1 MKYVFFGNRRFVLEE
16 MLKQNLDVDILVV
29 KGTHLER
36 EKFLNNYSHK
46 IIGSKEEFLEYLENN
61 DFDVLVSNGC
71 PYILPISKMKV
82 RKYVNIHPSY
92 LPDLKGID
100 PAHGS
105 ILFKRDG
112 GAACHV
118 MTDEIDAGDI
128 ISRIKIPYSSD
139 LDVSLLYQLGFIAEK
154 QVFNEALN
162 NGFTST
168 SIQEKRDDLLY
179 YSRRPEDKI
188 ITFNESN
195 EQIEA
200 KIKAFNNYS
209 QGCSFIYKGE
219 EFKTYDIDF
228 VSNSYLKNYSL
239 AFQDLEII
247 FVYEDC
253 ILLKKD
259 DELLKLGKIKGPTDK
274 LKINSLINEQ

>member
-16 MLKQNLDVDILVV
+16 MLKKNLDVDILVV

-36 EKFLNNYSHK
+36 EKFLNNYPHK
-46 IIGSKEEFLEYLENN
+46 IISSKEEFLEYLDDN

-71 PYILPISKMKV
+71 PYILPISKMKA

-112 GAACHV
+112 GAACHF
-118 MTDEIDAGDI
+118 MTDEIDDGDI

-139 LDVSLLYQLGFIAEK
+139 LDVSLLYQLGFVAEK

-168 SIQEKRDDLLY
+168 VIQEKRDDLLY
-179 YSRRPEDKI
+179 YSRKPEDKI
-188 ITFNESN
+188 INFNESN

-228 VSNSYLKNYSL
+228 LTNSYLKNYSL
-239 AFQDLEII
+239 GFQDLEII

-259 DELLKLGKIKGPTDK
+259 GELLKLGKIKGSLEK
-274 LKINSLINEQ
+274 VQVNSLINEK

>member
-16 MLKQNLDVDILVV
+16 MLKQNLDVDILAV

-36 EKFLNNYSHK
+36 EKFLNNYPHK

-259 DELLKLGKIKGPTDK
+259 DKLLKLGKIKGPTDK